1 MNNNMVNKYI
11 HSHPIFSPHDAKI
24 FSKENTWQ
32 ILDILQEAGPKGLTE
47 NEIREKLEHDLN
59 ISISRGTTYSLLDRL
74 YEFGWV
80 YRYYDNSKDV
90 EARRYYFDIIRD
102 VIDIDEDFDEII
114 VKTQG
119 NYIEKNLFPIF
130 ESLLKRSLDDIMS
143 NNDNKTWL
151 PQNGEKAYCKR
162 HRKSHE
168 AEEFFSSI
176 LEIAISEYL
185 DSKQFSVFLE
195 KNLFAEDR
203 LRSK

>member
-1 MNNNMVNKYI
+1 M
-11 HSHPIFSPHDAKI
+11 
-24 FSKENTWQ
+24 
-32 ILDILQEAGPKGLTE
+32 
-47 NEIREKLEHDLN
+47 
-59 ISISRGTTYSLLDRL
+59 
-74 YEFGWV
+74 

-90 EARRYYFDIIRD
+90 EARRHSFDITRD
-102 VIDIDEDFDEII
+102 VIDIDEDFNEII

-119 NYIEKNLFPIF
+119 NYIEKNLFPLF
-130 ESLLKRSLDDIMS
+130 ESLLKRSLDDLMS
-143 NNDNKTWL
+143 NDDSRNWL
-151 PQNGEKAYCKR
+151 PQNGEKAYCIR